1 VLGAGRYRDRVEIQR
16 LVETVPDEFGQ
27 RAPEVWET
35 YATRWAA
42 VETLQGRDLWVAQ
55 QAQPDVT
62 HRVTLR
68 SDELSVT
75 TKDRLLWEGRVLNV
89 ETAPSPGSKG
99 REIQLTCREAV

>member
-1 VLGAGRYRDRVEIQR
+1 MLGAGRYRDRVELQR

-42 VETLQGRDLWVAQ
+42 VKTLQGRELWAAQ
-55 QAQPDVT
+55 QVKPDVT
-62 HRVTLR
+62 HLVSLR
-68 SDELSVT
+68 SDELSVAP
-75 TKDRLLWEGRVLNV
+75 KDRLLWEGRVLNV
-89 ETAPSPGSKG
+89 EAAPSPGSKG